1 MVRFSPT
8 TTTGRRDFLDAI
20 MAVPSDSIH
29 RINIIWGFASDRQL
43 VNGHCRQTNRVADGG
58 CWHRFIRMNRQK
70 DRKRGKKGMTER
82 ISSLNCLRIS
92 TIKSNKYNTKVYLF
106 IICVD
111 KERWDM
117 KMNGPLT
124 KALDLKAC
132 LCAVNAFSISSTS
145 TT

>member
-1 MVRFSPT
+1 
-8 TTTGRRDFLDAI
+8 
-20 MAVPSDSIH
+20 
-29 RINIIWGFASDRQL
+29 
-43 VNGHCRQTNRVADGG
+43 
-58 CWHRFIRMNRQK
+58 
-70 DRKRGKKGMTER
+70 MTER

-132 LCAVNAFSISSTS
+132 LCAVNAFSISSTFIAGHGLS
-145 TT
+145 EGDCIHLRVRSKSLIHKDISRRRYMLYAIN